1 MKLKNYL
8 KDLIYIPILGL
19 IILSILVLFM
29 SALKINKSVIILT
42 ILMFT
47 IFIVAILLVG
57 YFRKKNFYNTLL
69 SNIEELDKSY
79 LVEETIETP
88 NFYEGKLMLEALYR
102 IDKSFIESI
111 NELKEHNKD
120 FKNYIEMWIHEVK
133 LPISALIL
141 FAHNNKI
148 KNKNVISEINKI
160 DELVEQILFY
170 ARSETANDDYLIK
183 KTSLKKVINNVA
195 LKNKDLLLEN
205 NIEFIVENAS
215 TTVLTDAKWLEFILN
230 QIISNSIKY
239 HKEDNPLIKIS
250 INTEPETTKLII
262 LDNGIGIP
270 PEDLPKVFNKSF
282 TGSNGRNGAKSSGMG
297 LFIVKNLCD
306 KLGLTL
312 TVESKKDEFTKVTIT
327 FFKNS
332 IFDCL
337 E

>member
-8 KDLIYIPILGL
+8 KDLIYIPIIGL
-19 IILSILVLFM
+19 ILLTVLVLFM
-29 SALKINKSVIILT
+29 SALKINKLVIILT
-42 ILMFT
+42 IIMFS
-47 IFIVAILLVG
+47 IFIITILLIG
-57 YFRKKNFYNTLL
+57 YFRKRNFYNTLL

-79 LVEETIETP
+79 LVEETLKTP
-88 NFYEGKLMLEALYR
+88 NFYEGKLVLEALYR

-111 NELKEHNKD
+111 NDLKEHNKD

-148 KNKNVISEINKI
+148 KNKNVITEINKI

-183 KTSLKKVINNVA
+183 KTSLKKVINTVA

-205 NIEFIVENAS
+205 NIEFIVEDAS
-215 TTVLTDAKWLEFILN
+215 ATVLTDAKWLEFILN
-230 QIISNSIKY
+230 QIINNSIKY
-239 HKEDNPLIKIS
+239 HKNNNPFIKIS
-250 INTEPETTKLII
+250 VNTEPETTKLVI

-270 PEDLPKVFNKSF
+270 SEDLPKVFNKSF
-282 TGSNGRNGAKSSGMG
+282 TGSNGRTGAKSTGMG
-297 LFIVKNLCD
+297 LFIVKNLCE
-306 KLGLTL
+306 KLGLNL
-312 TVESKKDEFTKVTIT
+312 SIQSKKNEFTEVTIT
-327 FFKNS
+327 FYKNS

-337 E
+337 K

>member
-8 KDLIYIPILGL
+8 KDLIYIPTLGL
-19 IILSILVLFM
+19 ILLTVLVLFM
-29 SALKINKSVIILT
+29 SALKINKLVIILT
-42 ILMFT
+42 IIMFS
-47 IFIVAILLVG
+47 IFIITILLIG
-57 YFRKKNFYNTLL
+57 YFRKRNFYNTLL
-69 SNIEELDKSY
+69 ANIEELDKSY
-79 LVEETIETP
+79 LVEETLETP
-88 NFYEGKLMLEALYR
+88 NFYEGKLIMDALYR

-133 LPISALIL
+133 IPISALIL

-148 KNKNVISEINKI
+148 KNKNVITEINKI

-205 NIEFIVENAS
+205 NIEFIVEDVN

-230 QIISNSIKY
+230 QIINNSIKY
-239 HKEDNPLIKIS
+239 HKSDNPFIKIS
-250 INTEPETTKLII
+250 VSTEPETTKLRV

-270 PEDLPKVFNKSF
+270 SEDLPKVFNKSF
-282 TGSNGRNGAKSSGMG
+282 TGSNGRNGTKSTGMG
-297 LFIVKNLCD
+297 LFIVKNLCE
-306 KLGLTL
+306 KLGLNLTL
-312 TVESKKDEFTKVTIT
+312 ESKQNEFTEITIT
-327 FFKNS
+327 FYKNS

-337 E
+337 K